1 MGAQQSCSA
10 KQSCSTKQ
18 TPSCKLNFP
27 EGSVET
33 QEYWSYNS
41 ITIDGGTKELLKKY
55 RICNTT
61 LIEPNST
68 MWALEKRYNTL
79 CETNPSHIAT
89 VGWRVSD
96 LYVENGTKL
105 YVVTDQIVNSG
116 KTINDKRVY
125 TSTKLRDGD
134 IIRDGDGRIFQPLSE
149 PLANPLKHPFL
160 DVLNEFLVKKAEP
173 VKVEV

>member
-10 KQSCSTKQ
+10 KQK
-18 TPSCKLNFP
+18 PSAEPSRKLNFP

-33 QEYWSYNS
+33 QEYFSYDS
-41 ITIDGGTKELLKKY
+41 IHILRNGNTETLLEKH
-55 RICNTT
+55 RICNTIM
-61 LIEPNST
+61 IEPNST
-68 MWALEKRYNTL
+68 MWCLEKTYNTL
-79 CETNPSHIAT
+79 CETTPSHVLT

-105 YVVTDQIVNSG
+105 YVVTDQFMKPDRPCNR
-116 KTINDKRVY
+116 KKVY

-134 IIRDGDGRIFQPLSE
+134 ILRDGDGKIFQPLSE

-160 DVLNEFLVKKAEP
+160 DVLNEFLVKKEEL
-173 VKVEV
+173 VTKLT